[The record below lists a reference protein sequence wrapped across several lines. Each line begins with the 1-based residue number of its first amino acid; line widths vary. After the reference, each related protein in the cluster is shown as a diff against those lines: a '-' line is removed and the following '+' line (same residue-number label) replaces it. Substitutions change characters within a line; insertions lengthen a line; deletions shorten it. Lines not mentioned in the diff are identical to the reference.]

1 MKLKEDCTALSQ
13 RCEVQAH
20 SIKGFKDQNA
30 RFASEN
36 ESLKPLKEQVQILN
50 IEIERLR
57 SQKDGTIF
65 DKPPVKEVV
74 VSSTKQ
80 SSAKGSIKNDE
91 VHKVLEDKNS
101 QISKL

>member
-1 MKLKEDCTALSQ
+1 
-13 RCEVQAH
+13 
-20 SIKGFKDQNA
+20 
-30 RFASEN
+30 
-36 ESLKPLKEQVQILN
+36 LKEQVQILN

-57 SQKDGTIF
+57 SQKDATIY
-65 DKPPVKEVV
+65 DKAPVKEVV
-74 VSSTKQ
+74 AASTKQ